1 MALTN
6 TIRLPGYQDRLAI
19 FGCTGSGK
27 TVGALWHLSHKK
39 FDLQPWMVYNPSQDS
54 KFDSIENAKQ
64 VDLDFVPSKPGL
76 YVANFFPSDK
86 ALLEANLGKVLRKGN
101 VGVYVDEGYLS
112 GSSPSLFDIII
123 AGRKLSVPV
132 IYLAQRPVE
141 KQGAPIVTIGANSEF
156 VQVYELPRES
166 DWNNILEIIPERHWK
181 RQIGTLEQGME
192 FVERKFH
199 SLYWDRDKR
208 TIHKLGP
215 VPEVKAIVA
224 RIDERLRKKR
234 IIL

>member
-1 MALTN
+1 MAEPSP
-6 TIRLPGYQDRLAI
+6 IRLPGYQDRLAI

-39 FDLQPWMVYNPSQDS
+39 FDVQPWMVYNPSQDS
-54 KFDSIENAKQ
+54 KFDAIENAKQ

-86 ALLEANLGKVLRKGN
+86 PKLEENLGKVLRKGN

-156 VQVYELPRES
+156 VQIYELPRES

-181 RQIGTLEQGME
+181 RQIGELENGME
-192 FVERKFH
+192 FVEKKYH
-199 SLYWDRDKR
+199 SLYWDRDARKI
-208 TIHKLGP
+208 TKLGP
-215 VPEVKAIVA
+215 VPKVAEIVA
-224 RIDERLRKKR
+224 KIDSKLRKKR
-234 IIL
+234 RIL

>member
-1 MALTN
+1 VDDKNA
-6 TIRLPGYQDRLAI
+6 IRLPGSQDRLAI

-27 TVGALWHLSHKK
+27 TVGALWHLSHKN
-39 FDLQPWMVYNPSQDS
+39 FETQPWMVYNPSQDS
-54 KFDSIENAKQ
+54 KFDAIDFARD
-64 VDLDFVPSKPGL
+64 VDLDFIPNKPGL
-76 YVANFFPSDK
+76 YIANFFPSDK
-86 ALLEANLGKVLRKGN
+86 PKLEENLAKVLRKGN

-156 VQVYELPRES
+156 VQIYELPRES
-166 DWNNILEIIPERHWK
+166 DWNNILEIIPERHWQ
-181 RQIGTLEQGME
+181 RQIGTLETGME
-192 FVERKFH
+192 FVERKYH

-208 TIHKLGP
+208 KITKLGP
-215 VPEVKAIVA
+215 VPTVPEIID
-224 RIDERLRKKR
+224 RINSRLRKKR
-234 IIL
+234 VRI